1 MSGIKILGLGRYLP
15 VMTASNE
22 DFTRIIDT
30 SDEWITTR
38 TGISERH
45 LSSGEYN
52 WYMGASAAREAME
65 TAGVSA
71 GQIGLIID
79 TTCTADYFTPSESCM
94 IQREIGA
101 AGCMTIDVNC
111 ACTGFVYGID
121 MARRY
126 LATDDSLEY
135 VLVVANETLSKYVDY
150 EDRSSCILF
159 GDGAA
164 AALVTR
170 SDSAFGCFTG
180 ADGTGG
186 KNLVVKM
193 PHAFSPFVNDENR
206 MSIDDGLPEGKPNHL
221 YQDGKEVYRFATKIL
236 GEAAAE
242 AARRAGVEVSEIDC
256 FLPHQANLRI
266 IETAAKNLNVSMD
279 RFYVNLQRCGNT
291 SSASIPLA
299 MYDAVKEGRIRR
311 GDRICLVGFGAG
323 LTYGAAVF
331 EY

>member
-15 VMTASNE
+15 RITASNE
-22 DFTRIIDT
+22 DFAKIIDT
-30 SDEWITTR
+30 SDEWITSR
-38 TGISERH
+38 TGISVRH
-45 LSSGEYN
+45 LSGGEYN
-52 WYMGASAAREAME
+52 WYMGANAAREAME
-65 TAGVSA
+65 EAGVTA
-71 GQIGLIID
+71 KQIGLIID

-101 AGCMTIDVNC
+101 VGCMTIDVNC

-150 EDRSSCILF
+150 EERSSCILF

-170 SDSAFGCFTG
+170 SDSTYGCFTG
-180 ADGTGG
+180 ADGNGG
-186 KNLVVKM
+186 KSLVVKM
-193 PHAFSPFVNDENR
+193 PHAFSPFVTDENR
-206 MSIDDGLPEGKPNHL
+206 IVIDDGLPENKPNHL
-221 YQDGKEVYRFATKIL
+221 CQDGKEVYRFATKIL

-242 AARRAGVEVSEIDC
+242 AARRAGVEISRIDC

-279 RFYVNLQRCGNT
+279 KFYVNLQRCGNT
-291 SSASIPLA
+291 SSVSIPLA
-299 MYDAVKEGRIRR
+299 MYDAVREGRIKR
-311 GDRICLVGFGAG
+311 GDIICFVGFGAG
-323 LTYGAAVF
+323 LTYGSAVF